1 MTNKI
6 DRERQWRVA
15 INYWVRW
22 SSEIDKM
29 TNEWGS
35 DDGEMRCFYTYAVGE
50 LVDCLVKL
58 NLLKHWLNAYW

>member
-1 MTNKI
+1 MTNKKVGGW
-6 DRERQWRVA
+6 QCRVA
-15 INYWVRW
+15 IDYWSCRTFGT
-22 SSEIDKM
+22 DKM
-29 TNEWGS
+29 INEWRT